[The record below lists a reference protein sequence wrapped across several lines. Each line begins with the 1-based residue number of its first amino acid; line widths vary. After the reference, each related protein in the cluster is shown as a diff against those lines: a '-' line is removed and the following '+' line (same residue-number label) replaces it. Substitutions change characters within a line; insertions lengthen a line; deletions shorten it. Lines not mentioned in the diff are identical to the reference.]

1 MKINNGL
8 KSIEEIALEYL
19 RSQDTKYIKMGASSD
34 TTVDTKIFEKIILN
48 NNNNSKVF
56 PTQLGAT
63 ITKGKLIDSSKK
75 QQLMALNKLSPKK
88 LEEET
93 LNYKEFISSTYI
105 SRDSIEEKPTKINLK
120 FLRKIQSLNS
130 KNNKLFF
137 HLRYSNIYDGITE
150 LYLPL
155 LNNMESATDL
165 KSLIVNCISTLNYYF
180 NHISVFELH
189 KRVNY
194 TLSKFIEDEKICE
207 LINFNILLM
216 LFDNVFKQDEK
227 IYNFFN
233 QNTINI
239 IYQNCYF
246 ILKKLYTNL
255 MLKLLYND
263 IYVKENNKYKSTNN
277 ILSKSGTNTKFDA
290 NNYMLQNEASFGILC
305 LKYVKEFFKDNIKLN
320 KEKIIDNINFNLQ
333 EAYKCLSELVNIILT
348 VLNNIHNEKYSNVD
362 SKVNTQNT
370 NEDNINYN
378 YKQFMTILNFFKFIN
393 NYFTEKEFEKNI
405 DSETGIKSMPNTSRL
420 NIKKC
425 KSIINLNNDKFKIK
439 KTIRFY
445 ETNNNYN
452 SNLSIIYN
460 NQNYKKIQEFS
471 SSYKE
476 IFKPLLLKY
485 KITVPY
491 LPPIDKNKYKYT
503 LVIDL
508 DETLI
513 HYIEEEDKSFI
524 QVRPYVPYFL
534 EEMGKYFE
542 LVIFTAAEKEYANFV
557 LDELDKNNS
566 ISYKLYRR
574 HTKYKNG
581 IFLKDLSKIGRELN
595 KICIIDNNKANYSL
609 QPCNGIN
616 ISSFM
621 GEQND
626 EELLFLSCQLMKII
640 DSNKKDIRPIIKEI
654 DENMN
659 NRYLNN
665 NYRNH
670 STIK

>member
-19 RSQDTKYIKMGASSD
+19 RSQETKYIKMGSSSD
-34 TTVDTKIFEKIILN
+34 TTVETKTFDKIILN
-48 NNNNSKVF
+48 INNSKEI
-56 PTQLGAT
+56 AT
-63 ITKGKLIDSSKK
+63 RPRNGIIKGKLIDSSNK
-75 QQLMALNKLSPKK
+75 QQIMALNKLSPKK
-88 LEEET
+88 LEEES

-105 SRDSIEEKPTKINLK
+105 SRDSIEEKPTKINIK
-120 FLRKIQSLNS
+120 YLRKIQTLNT

-150 LYLPL
+150 LYQPL
-155 LNNMESATDL
+155 LNNMESANNL
-165 KSLIVNCISTLNYYF
+165 KSLIVNCISTINYFF

-189 KRVNY
+189 KKANY
-194 TLSKFIEDEKICE
+194 ALSKFIEDEKICE
-207 LINFNILLM
+207 LINFNILLI
-216 LFDNVFKQDEK
+216 LFDNVFKQDDK
-227 IYNFFN
+227 NYNFFN
-233 QNTINI
+233 ESIINI

-263 IYVKENNKYKSTNN
+263 IFIKEINKYKSTDN
-277 ILSKSGTNTKFDA
+277 ILYKKGNNSTFDI
-290 NNYMLQNEASFGILC
+290 NNYMLQNEASFEILC
-305 LKYVKEFFKDNIKLN
+305 FKYVKEFFKDNINLRKQ
-320 KEKIIDNINFNLQ
+320 KIIENINYNLQ
-333 EAYKCLSELVNIILT
+333 ETYKCLSELVNIILI
-348 VLNNIHNEKYSNVD
+348 VLNNIQNQQNTNIE
-362 SKVNTQNT
+362 SKVNKQNT

-378 YKQFMTILNFFKFIN
+378 YKQYTIILNYFKFIN
-393 NYFTEKEFEKNI
+393 NYLTEKKIEKNI
-405 DSETGIKSMPNTSRL
+405 VSETGIKSLPNTSRL

-425 KSIINLNNDKFKIK
+425 KPKINSNNDKFKLK
-439 KTIRFY
+439 KTIKYF
-445 ETNNNYN
+445 ETNNNCN

-460 NQNYKKIQEFS
+460 NENYKKIQEFS
-471 SSYKE
+471 TSYKE
-476 IFKPLLLKY
+476 IFKPLLLEY
-485 KITVPY
+485 KITIPY
-491 LPPIDKNKYKYT
+491 LPPIDKNKYNYT

-513 HYIEEEDKSFI
+513 HYIEEENKSFI

-534 EEMGKYFE
+534 IEMGKYFE

-557 LDELDKNNS
+557 LDEIDKNNS

-581 IFLKDLSKIGRELN
+581 IFLKDLSKIGRDLS
-595 KICIIDNNKANYSL
+595 KICIIDNNKFNFSL
-609 QPCNGIN
+609 QPFNGIN

-654 DENMN
+654 NKNMN
-659 NRYLNN
+659 IRYSNS
-665 NYRNH
+665 NY
-670 STIK
+670 